1 MKKTLIIVA
10 FLLACGWANAQ
21 SWLPLGPSD
30 FNQASLSNAAYT
42 SIAIDG
48 SGTPYVAYSDEGNSG
63 KATVSK
69 YNGSSWEIVGSA
81 AFSAGYVNY
90 TSIAIN
96 SSGIPYVVYK
106 DAGNGNKATVMKFNG
121 SSWETVGIA
130 GFSAG
135 QVDYTSIAIDGSG
148 VPYVVYEDWGNS
160 NKATVMKYN
169 GSSWEIVGSA
179 AFSAG
184 YVNYT
189 SIAVNSSGIPYV
201 VYQDVINSYK
211 ATVMKFSGTSWE
223 IVGSV
228 GFSAGTAAYTSIAIN
243 YSGIPYVVYQDAINS
258 NKATV
263 KKLSGSSWVT
273 VGTVGFSAGTVFFNT
288 IAFNNGGTPYV
299 AYEDGGNSNK
309 ATVKKFNGTSWE
321 TVGIVGFSSA
331 DALTPSIAL
340 NTNGTPYVVYRDN
353 NPISKK
359 ATVKKFNGSS
369 WETVEGAGISIGDGP
384 YTSITVN
391 PNGTPYVVY
400 QDVVNSSKA
409 TVKKFNGS
417 TWETVGVT
425 GFSTGNADLTS
436 IAIDYNGIPFVV
448 YGDGANN
455 NKATVMKFTGNNWE
469 TVGSAGFSAGSVING
484 GFISL
489 AINSSGTPYV
499 AYRDDGNGFKA
510 TVKKYNGSNW
520 ETVGSVGF
528 SAGAVYFTSIA
539 INSSGTP
546 YVAYTDIANGE
557 RTTVKK
563 FNGSSWETV
572 GSVGFSVGLSYY
584 TSIALDASGTPYV
597 VYDDYISRK
606 ATVKKYNGTSWETVG
621 SMSSS
626 IAEIK
631 YTSIAINASGSPYI
645 VYQDSGN
652 EFKATVMKYNGSS
665 WETVGSVGFSAG
677 KADYTS
683 IAINPD
689 GTPYV
694 AFSSGYAFAYSY
706 RTECV
711 NPTSGGT
718 IAADQTGCNPFNPAV
733 ITSSAAPTGYSGTLE
748 YKWQKSTV
756 SSSAGFS
763 DIATSNGA
771 TYDPPSGL
779 MVTTWYKR
787 LTRVDCKSD
796 WTGAAESNVVRMT
809 VNPVPGTPTAGNNG
823 PVNVGET
830 LNLTASP
837 IIDATYGWTGPDSY
851 SSATQNPTVSAGA
864 TAAMA
869 GTYRV
874 TATLNGCAGAA
885 GTTDVTVNTP
895 PEFTEGSG
903 PVSVT
908 CDEDNSPLAFALT
921 LHATDI
927 DANTIT
933 WSILTPATHG
943 TASVSGTGSS
953 KAISYIPAADYTG
966 TDAFVV
972 KIDDGLGTG
981 NITVNV
987 TVNAVND
994 APVNTVPGAQTV
1006 AEDDDLIFSAANGNL
1021 ISVSDADVA
1030 ETTNGELVVHLTA
1043 ENGILTL
1050 SQKNGLTF
1058 SLGNGT
1064 ANTEMSF
1071 SGLPAS
1077 LNAALSGLQFRG
1089 YPADFNGSA
1098 LLTITTI
1105 DLGHTGSGG
1114 VKSDIDDITINVTAV
1129 NDLPVLSNLEGSAL
1143 TYAENQDATEITGT
1157 ITVTDPDD
1165 ATMEVGTIQLTSNYK
1180 NGQDVL
1186 SFVNTAKITA
1196 SWNVTTGELTLTRV
1210 SGQTPTLAE
1219 WQNALRSVKYQNT
1232 SDNPSTSPRTLTF
1245 IVNDGDDL
1253 SNGVTRLITVASE
1266 NDAPALDLVD
1276 CTMTSITED
1285 QDNNSGDL
1293 VSSIIASGGGD
1304 PITDADDGAL
1314 EGIAIVASFDN
1325 SHGTWE
1331 YTSDGTT
1338 WLALGAVSG
1347 TSARLLYA
1355 DANTR
1360 LRFNPTLSF
1369 NNAQSAA
1376 VTFHAWD
1383 RTGTGLTNGGT
1394 ANIEVI
1400 GTGRTTP
1407 FSQVS
1412 VDINMEVSAEN
1423 DAPLLGTVENKTV
1436 DKLSTLKFTVG
1447 ATDPD
1452 LPANT
1457 LTFSLVGAPSGASIN
1472 GSTGEFTWTP
1482 DAAQDPGDYFFKVRV
1497 TDDGSPGLW
1506 DEKKIAVT
1514 VYDNKPV
1521 ASFDATPNPAACNQ
1535 SVDFNASD
1543 SSHGRPDR
1551 SIVSYAWDFGD
1562 GTSGTGKTTTH
1573 TFDHFGSF
1581 TVALTVTDNN
1591 IPSKTAS
1598 VSTLVAVNLGNQSPV
1613 ANCGAP
1619 YSVELGYGTTLN
1631 GSSSSDPNE
1640 ACGDEIVLYS
1650 WLINGSILLSG
1661 VNPSLS
1667 AIQVQSLGLGD
1678 YTVRLTVTDSFG
1690 ATDVAT
1696 GALHIIDTTPP
1707 APPNAPDLRFTSDSG
1722 SSNTDNNTS
1731 DNTPTFDI
1739 GGVESNS
1746 TVAVYGNG
1754 FLLGTIVIPFGYS
1767 FGTFTPST
1775 PMSDGT
1781 YVITAIQTDAAGN
1794 PSSSSAAMA
1803 PNLIIDTTKPVITLL
1818 GDNPMIV
1825 DLGGTYTEPG
1835 ASVTEGLAA
1844 IINGVVNTG
1853 VIGDYQR
1860 TYDAADPAGNNAVQV
1875 TRSVQVRDITAP
1887 VQPNAPDLRFTSDSG
1902 SSNTDN
1908 ITNDN
1913 TPTFDISGVESNST
1927 VTLYGNGL
1935 VLGAVVTPEGQSTVS
1950 FTPTT
1955 PMSDGTYVIR
1965 AIQTDAAGNPSAA
1978 SAAMAPDLII
1988 DTGIHAITLLGDNPM
2003 IVDLGDTYTE
2013 PGATVTEGLA
2023 PNINGVVNT
2032 AVIGDYQR
2040 TYDAVDPAGN
2050 TSIQVTRT
2058 VQVRDISA
2066 PTPPNMPDLRS
2077 ASDSG
2082 SSSTDNT
2089 TSDNTPTFDI
2099 GGVESGSTVTVY
2111 GNSLILGTVV
2121 IPAGQSTGTF
2131 TPATPM
2137 SDGIYNI
2144 TAKQTDSGGNT
2155 SDPSQPMKPNLV
2167 IDTSSPLII
2176 CPAAQKFCKVVSGI
2190 YTIPILT
2197 ATDNSSMVIKYSITG
2212 ATTKFLTVGND
2223 ASGPY
2228 NVGVSTINWSVIDV
2242 SGNLSACNTM
2252 VTVNPLPVANA
2263 GTTRTISQNSSTQIG
2278 AAAVA
2283 GSTYAWSSS
2292 PAGFTSAL
2300 ANPTVSPQ
2308 VTTTYYVTETI
2319 SSTGCTNTNSV
2330 IITVSAS
2337 TNSTY
2342 TILGFRN
2349 VNLSE
2354 SNFVQTGS
2362 VGATASNGAVVIQK
2376 NSTVA
2381 GPGSFVKAKNIS
2393 VSTGANVPVKLF
2405 EPVSTTLPTML
2416 YNTSSTSRLSN
2427 LNVPD
2432 RTTRSYSGNYKDISI
2447 GHDCNVIFT
2456 TGTIFGKVNIGK
2468 SSKVTFNA
2476 NSTGN
2481 LNMQSIDMTDG
2492 TDPTPTRLLFSSD
2505 MSVRL
2510 TDNVTIRK
2518 SSLVNPDGKK
2528 VVFYIGSSGK
2538 EFHVQPGGNVTV
2550 NASIYAPT
2558 GSITVEGNKSKKTY
2572 MDGMYIAD
2580 RIVSQDK
2587 NIFWNYYPAFT
2598 LTEVIPIKSDSIP
2611 ENPRVNTMDL
2621 QQFKNEVKV
2630 YPNPSN
2636 GLVTFE
2642 IQISENARA
2651 VLDLVSIAGMRI
2663 ANIFIGD
2670 LEQGIT
2676 QTVIFDQTLPT
2687 GVYFYSLRWKN
2698 QIITGKLILKRQ

>member
-1 MKKTLIIVA
+1 M
-10 FLLACGWANAQ
+10 
-21 SWLPLGPSD
+21 
-30 FNQASLSNAAYT
+30 
-42 SIAIDG
+42 
-48 SGTPYVAYSDEGNSG
+48 
-63 KATVSK
+63 
-69 YNGSSWEIVGSA
+69 
-81 AFSAGYVNY
+81 
-90 TSIAIN
+90 
-96 SSGIPYVVYK
+96 
-106 DAGNGNKATVMKFNG
+106 
-121 SSWETVGIA
+121 
-130 GFSAG
+130 
-135 QVDYTSIAIDGSG
+135 
-148 VPYVVYEDWGNS
+148 
-160 NKATVMKYN
+160 
-169 GSSWEIVGSA
+169 
-179 AFSAG
+179 
-184 YVNYT
+184 
-189 SIAVNSSGIPYV
+189 
-201 VYQDVINSYK
+201 
-211 ATVMKFSGTSWE
+211 
-223 IVGSV
+223 
-228 GFSAGTAAYTSIAIN
+228 
-243 YSGIPYVVYQDAINS
+243 
-258 NKATV
+258 
-263 KKLSGSSWVT
+263 
-273 VGTVGFSAGTVFFNT
+273 
-288 IAFNNGGTPYV
+288 
-299 AYEDGGNSNK
+299 
-309 ATVKKFNGTSWE
+309 
-321 TVGIVGFSSA
+321 
-331 DALTPSIAL
+331 
-340 NTNGTPYVVYRDN
+340 
-353 NPISKK
+353 
-359 ATVKKFNGSS
+359 
-369 WETVEGAGISIGDGP
+369 
-384 YTSITVN
+384 
-391 PNGTPYVVY
+391 
-400 QDVVNSSKA
+400 
-409 TVKKFNGS
+409 
-417 TWETVGVT
+417 
-425 GFSTGNADLTS
+425 
-436 IAIDYNGIPFVV
+436 
-448 YGDGANN
+448 
-455 NKATVMKFTGNNWE
+455 
-469 TVGSAGFSAGSVING
+469 
-484 GFISL
+484 
-489 AINSSGTPYV
+489 
-499 AYRDDGNGFKA
+499 
-510 TVKKYNGSNW
+510 
-520 ETVGSVGF
+520 
-528 SAGAVYFTSIA
+528 
-539 INSSGTP
+539 
-546 YVAYTDIANGE
+546 
-557 RTTVKK
+557 
-563 FNGSSWETV
+563 
-572 GSVGFSVGLSYY
+572 
-584 TSIALDASGTPYV
+584 
-597 VYDDYISRK
+597 
-606 ATVKKYNGTSWETVG
+606 
-621 SMSSS
+621 
-626 IAEIK
+626 
-631 YTSIAINASGSPYI
+631 
-645 VYQDSGN
+645 
-652 EFKATVMKYNGSS
+652 MKYNGSS

-1114 VKSDIDDITINVTAV
+1114 VKSDIDDITINVTSV
-1129 NDLPVLSNLEGSAL
+1129 NDAPVLSNLEGSAL

-1245 IVNDGDDL
+1245 IVNDGEAL
-1253 SNGVTRLITVASE
+1253 SNAVTRVINVTSE
-1266 NDAPALDLVD
+1266 NDAPVLDGTKNYTL
-1276 CTMTSITED
+1276 TSITED
-1285 QDNNSGDL
+1285 QDNNSGNLVSSIIASGGGDPITDADDGALEGIAIIASVDNGHGTWEYTTNGTTWLALGAVSGTSARLLYADSDTRLRFNPTLSFNNAQTSTVTFRAWDRTGAGLTNGGTANIAVIGTGGTTPFSTVSDVITIYITAVNDAPVLDDTKSYTLTTITEDQIDNAGTLVSSIISSGGGDPITDADAGALEGIAVIASVDNGHGVWEYTTNGTTWLALGSVSGTSARLLYADSDTRLRFNPTFSYNMGQTATITFSAWDGTGGGTNGGTANITVSGTGGTTALSTASDVATITVTSVNDAPVNTVPGAQTVAEDDDLIFSAANGNLISVSDADVAETTNGELVVHLTAENGILTLSQKNGLTFSLGNGTANTEMSFSGLPASLNAALSGLQFRGYPADFNGSALLTITTIDLGHTGSGGVKSDIDDITINVTSVNDAPVLSNLEGSALTYAENQDATEITGTITVTDPDDATMEVGTIQLTSNYKNGQDVLSFVNTAKITASWNVTTGELTLTRVSGQTPTLAEWQNALRSVKYQNTSDNPSTSPRTLTFIVNDGEALSNAVTRVINVTSENDAPVLDGTKNYTLTSITEDQDNNSGNL

-2481 LNMQSIDMTDG
+2481 LNMQSIDMTDE